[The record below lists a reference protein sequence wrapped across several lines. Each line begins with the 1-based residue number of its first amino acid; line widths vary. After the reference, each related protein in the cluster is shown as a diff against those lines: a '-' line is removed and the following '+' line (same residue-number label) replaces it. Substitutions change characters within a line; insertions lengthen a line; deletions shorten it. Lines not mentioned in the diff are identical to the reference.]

1 MFRFSQLA
9 VGLCNAVIACGLG
22 AHCAGLPQ
30 HVARADELA
39 DLPISSGANYQSSI
53 PGPFLEASRPL
64 TQADLIAASSSTS
77 GAASDRRFTGD
88 AAAAEAAAMSVSG
101 GHYFPSLPFGFDG
114 GSASFEGAVVPTSYN
129 MPSASPP
136 PSPQQFEMSSPGTV
150 SSTMALD
157 DPSPFPLYVPGMTPP
172 GYGVVPA
179 QFEQS
184 IPGPA
189 LAGPA
194 DAFGPA
200 PEAGASRF
208 AIRRAARPKARWS
221 IGAESLFLT
230 EGSKPAGPALIQQVS
245 NDAILLYAPQLTAM
259 QGVGSRFT
267 VGRQHS
273 ERLGYE
279 FVYSGLY
286 SAKQSASVHADNDL
300 ALAGPIA
307 LASLDFF
314 QSDDM
319 TVIYDTTFH
328 SFESNFIVTPDLGI
342 GSFLIGSRFIY
353 WKERFDLRSSDSD
366 QFTSD
371 YVVNAMNRM
380 YGAQIGWNGAVTTA
394 LGDTLLKLRG
404 GLFGTHASQGQS
416 LYDLDNT
423 FDLRPA
429 TGGFDNRTSYLGEC
443 SVVQCFNPAA
453 GVDLRVGYT
462 MMWIEGLTRTPEQV
476 DLTDNFDSGTAI
488 HSDGSIFLHG
498 FSLGATFSW

>member
-1 MFRFSQLA
+1 
-9 VGLCNAVIACGLG
+9 
-22 AHCAGLPQ
+22 
-30 HVARADELA
+30 
-39 DLPISSGANYQSSI
+39 
-53 PGPFLEASRPL
+53 
-64 TQADLIAASSSTS
+64 
-77 GAASDRRFTGD
+77 
-88 AAAAEAAAMSVSG
+88 
-101 GHYFPSLPFGFDG
+101 
-114 GSASFEGAVVPTSYN
+114 
-129 MPSASPP
+129 
-136 PSPQQFEMSSPGTV
+136 
-150 SSTMALD
+150 MALD
-157 DPSPFPLYVPGMTPP
+157 DPSPFPLYVPGMPPP

-189 LAGPA
+189 LAGSA
-194 DAFGPA
+194 DAFGPV

-230 EGSKPAGPALIQQVS
+230 EGGKPAGPALIQQVS

-462 MMWIEGLTRTPEQV
+462 MMWIEGLTRAPEQV
-476 DLTDNFDSGTAI
+476 DLSDNFDSGTAI